1 MQCMCE
7 TDSWRKLLH
16 SAGSSARCSVMSWRD
31 AVGEAGR
38 EEHMNILHIYQEAEH
53 ICVHIAD
60 SQCCTADS
68 DTTL

>member
-1 MQCMCE
+1 MQSMCE
-7 TDSWRKLLH
+7 KDSWRELPH
-16 SAGSSARCSVMSWRD
+16 SAGSSARHSVMTWRD

-38 EEHMNILHIYQEAEH
+38 EEHMNILHICQEAEH

-68 DTTL
+68 DTIL